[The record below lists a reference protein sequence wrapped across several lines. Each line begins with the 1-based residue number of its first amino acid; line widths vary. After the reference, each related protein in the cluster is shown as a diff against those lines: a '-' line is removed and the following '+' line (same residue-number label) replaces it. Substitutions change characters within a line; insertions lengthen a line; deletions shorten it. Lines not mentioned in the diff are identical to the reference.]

1 MTYGYFEID
10 NQKSSDF
17 DLYIDTEISFA
28 SPEVKGEF
36 VAVNGQDGE
45 PFLTD
50 GKLKNVNKSFP
61 AYLMPTEIS
70 QQQRATEISNW
81 LKNNIGWKDL
91 FFSGDKE
98 FVYQAIYTAE
108 YEVEAN
114 IVEHGK
120 TILTFNVK
128 PYKFLKSGLSEQSLS
143 TSITNPTQR
152 IARPKIT
159 IKGTGNITLQIG
171 KSTYNL
177 KNVDGGVII
186 DVLYDQ
192 VKSLDSTRPQWDK
205 ITTYPL
211 PGIAP
216 GNNNVLTTGTVTE
229 IKIIPRWE
237 VIV

>member
-36 VAVNGQDGE
+36 VEVSGQDGE

-50 GKLKNVNKSFP
+50 GKLKNVPKSFP
-61 AYLMPTEIS
+61 AYLMPTEVS
-70 QQQRATEISNW
+70 QQQRATDISNW
-81 LKNNIGWKDL
+81 LKNNVGWKEL

-98 FVYQAIYTAE
+98 YIYQAIYTAE

-114 IVEHGK
+114 IVGYGK

-128 PYKFLKSGLSEQSLS
+128 PYKFLKTGLTEEVLA
-143 TSITNPTQR
+143 TSITNPTNR
-152 IARPKIT
+152 ISRPKIT

-177 KNVDGGVII
+177 KDVDSGVVI

-192 VKSLDSTRPQWDK
+192 VKSLDGTRPQWNK

-211 PGIAP
+211 PGINP
-216 GNNNVLTTGTVTE
+216 GLN
-229 IKIIPRWE
+229 
-237 VIV
+237 

>member
-10 NQKSSDF
+10 NHKSSDF
-17 DLYIDTEISFA
+17 DLYINTEISFS
-28 SPEVKGEF
+28 SPEVKGDF
-36 VAVNGQDGE
+36 VEINGQDGDLY
-45 PFLTD
+45 LTD
-50 GKLKNVNKSFP
+50 GKLKNVSKSFP
-61 AYLMPTEIS
+61 AYLMPTEAS

-81 LKNNIGWKDL
+81 LKNNVGWKEL
-91 FFSGDKE
+91 YFSGDKDYI
-98 FVYQAIYTAE
+98 YQAIYTDE

-114 IVEHGK
+114 IGEHGK
-120 TILTFNVK
+120 TILTFSVK
-128 PYKFLKSGLSEQSLS
+128 PYKFLKSGFDEQVLS
-143 TSITNPTQR
+143 TSIDNPTQR

-177 KNVDGGVII
+177 KDIDGGVII

-192 VKSLDSTRPQWDK
+192 VKSLDGTRPQWNK

-211 PGIAP
+211 PGINP
-216 GNNNVLTTGTVTE
+216 GLNNVLITGTVTE

>member
-28 SPEVKGEF
+28 SPEFKGEF
-36 VAVNGQDGE
+36 VEVSGQDGD

-50 GKLKNVNKSFP
+50 GKLKNVPKSFP
-61 AYLMPTEIS
+61 AYLMPTEVS

-81 LKNNIGWKDL
+81 LKNSIGWKDL
-91 FFSGDKE
+91 FFSGDE
-98 FVYQAIYTAE
+98 EYIYQAIYTAE
-108 YEVEAN
+108 YEIEAN
-114 IVEHGK
+114 IVDYGK
-120 TILTFNVK
+120 TILTFTVK
-128 PYKFLKSGLSEQSLS
+128 PYKFLKTGLVEQTLS
-143 TSITNPTQR
+143 TSITNPTKR
-152 IARPKIT
+152 ISRPKIT
-159 IKGTGNITLQIG
+159 IKGSGNITLQIG

-177 KNVDGGVII
+177 KNIDGGVVI

-192 VKSLDSTRPQWDK
+192 VKSLDGTRPQWDK

>member
-10 NQKSSDF
+10 GQRSTDF

-36 VAVNGQDGE
+36 VEISNQDGD

-61 AYLMPTEIS
+61 AYLLPITVS

-81 LKNNIGWKDL
+81 LKNNVGWKEL

-98 FVYQAIYTAE
+98 YIYQAIYTAE

-120 TILTFNVK
+120 TILTFSVK
-128 PYKFLKSGLSEQSLS
+128 PYKFLKSGLAEQSLS

-159 IKGTGNITLQIG
+159 IKGTGNIVLRIG
-171 KSTYNL
+171 ASTYSL
-177 KNVDGGVII
+177 KDVDGGVII

-192 VKSLDSTRPQWDK
+192 VKSLDGQRPQWNK
-205 ITTYPL
+205 VTTYPL
-211 PGIAP
+211 PGISP
-216 GNNNVLTTGTVTE
+216 GKNNVLITGTVSE